1 MTITDEVEEIKKLAF
16 ELRILVTKL
25 REENALLR
33 RALAVVVEPTI
44 KVEMLD
50 GREEQGQLEFP
61 FMKDI
66 KATPRKEPR

>member
-1 MTITDEVEEIKKLAF
+1 MTIIDEVEEIKKLAF

-33 RALAVVVEPTI
+33 RALAVVVEPAI